1 MVRKELDETRAKC
14 DNAIVDLKFAIEEKN
29 NLRKE
34 LNERIKES
42 KILHLKK
49 DDTISKNKNKE
60 LRDEIDKLQRT
71 IKCLETDNL
80 TNEKHYRHEI
90 AKKSE
95 ADSTSCI

>member
-1 MVRKELDETRAKC
+1 MVRKELDETRAKR
-14 DNAIVDLKFAIEEKN
+14 DNAIVDLKFAIKEKN

-60 LRDEIDKLQRT
+60 LRDEIDKLQ
-71 IKCLETDNL
+71 L
-80 TNEKHYRHEI
+80 TTKVRG
-90 AKKSE
+90 
-95 ADSTSCI
+95 